1 MERQIMEERKKQY
14 ISVPLVIFF
23 PHFEQEALHF
33 YFAQNF
39 KNSIA
44 SLVKKK

>member
-1 MERQIMEERKKQY
+1 MEERKKQS
-14 ISVPLVIFF
+14 IAVPLVVFF
-23 PHFEQEALHF
+23 YFEQEALHF
-33 YFAQNF
+33 HFAPNL